1 MNRKTGHYQQLG
13 QQQYFIPDALPPKE
27 PLFNFSN
34 DLIELYGKTMQA
46 IGQLNE
52 MARRLPN
59 TQRFIKAY
67 CIKEAMISSAI
78 EGIHT
83 TLIEIFTQEISQTN
97 NSSKADKQT
106 QLVLNYNKALEV
118 ALDLTGAQG
127 FPIVSRVILETH
139 LKLMSGGDGEKAS
152 PGKFRKQ
159 QVRVGNLI
167 PPPANKVE
175 ALMSDL
181 EKFINNDN
189 SLPALIKAGLVH
201 VQFETIHPFL
211 DGNGRIGR
219 LLIVL
224 MLIDSEILS
233 NPILYPSLY
242 FKKHHANYYKKLD
255 AVRTQGDFEG
265 WIYFYLE
272 AIKEGAIDAHK
283 RAKEIEKLEQKLR
296 VKISKDKNLSKIQDS
311 ANQVLS
317 ILFEFPVI
325 SVNEL
330 SIKIHKSY
338 NSTNGIINKF
348 LDAKILIA
356 PENKKRNKR
365 FYFENYLNLLDK
377 EY

>member
-1 MNRKTGHYQQLG
+1 MKRETGHYEQLG
-13 QQQYFIPDALPPKE
+13 QQKYFIPDSLPPKE
-27 PLFNFSN
+27 PVFNFN
-34 DLIELYGKTMQA
+34 NELIELYGKAMQA

-83 TLIEIFTQEISQTN
+83 TLIEVFTQEISDT
-97 NSSKADKQT
+97 SKANKET
-106 QLVLNYNKALEV
+106 WLVLNYNKALDV
-118 ALDLTGAQG
+118 ALEMTRSQG

-139 LKLMSGGDGEKAS
+139 LALMTGGDGEKAS
-152 PGKFRKQ
+152 PGQYRKQ
-159 QVRVGNLI
+159 QVKVGNLI
-167 PPPANKVE
+167 PAPATKVE
-175 ALMSDL
+175 ALVADL

-189 SLPALIKAGLVH
+189 SLPALIKAGLAH

-224 MLIDSEILS
+224 MLINGDILS
-233 NPILYPSLY
+233 DPIFYPSFY
-242 FKKHHANYYKKLD
+242 FKKRHAEYYKRLD
-255 AVRTQGDFEG
+255 AVRTAGDFEG

-272 AIKEGAIDAHK
+272 AIKEGALDAHK

-296 VKISKDKNLSKIQDS
+296 TKISKDKNFSKIKES
-311 ANQVLS
+311 AEQTLS
-317 ILFEFPVI
+317 ILFQLPVI
-325 SVNEL
+325 SVREL
-330 SIKIHKSY
+330 EGKLGKSY
-338 NSTNGIINKF
+338 NSTNSIINKF
-348 LDAKILIA
+348 LDAKILI
-356 PENKKRNKR
+356 ELDNKKRNKL
-365 FYFENYLNLLDK
+365 FCFEEYLNLLDK